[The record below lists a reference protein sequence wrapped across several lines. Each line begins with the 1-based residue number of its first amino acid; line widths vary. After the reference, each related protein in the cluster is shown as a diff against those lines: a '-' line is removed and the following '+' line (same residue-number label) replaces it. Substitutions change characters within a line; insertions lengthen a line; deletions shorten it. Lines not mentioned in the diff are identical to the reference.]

1 MSVATQI
8 VDPQSATLALTLLQS
23 KAGNRW
29 GRAVEEMKTNRLHV
43 AGDFP
48 EFIVTNKS
56 GVAYKVRLDMH
67 GSGSCTCPDF
77 QVRIAQDGRI
87 CKHIA
92 AAAITALAPQ
102 VGVSSPANG
111 NGSVKANG
119 ISSAEVAPLIFRI
132 RRSVQTDG
140 KAAVQVEVQARVI
153 NDQAQDRETASYA
166 YELLERLASLAGGT
180 RVPGGPAVGPLG
192 WKNTAPSDNNARE
205 DGGHMECARRD
216 GVPASGAGSPAK
228 TFLPGAAKTKPI
240 KSHATSTTEGG
251 PVHAVITKI
260 DRMKTRQGD
269 SLFLKVDVGGET
281 VRVFGRP
288 EELAERLEASGYD
301 IPASEIEAG
310 MELHLPCLVKVGQGH
325 NGYKNIEEF
334 LPEAAE

>member
-1 MSVATQI
+1 MLVATQV
-8 VDPQSATLALTLLQS
+8 VDPQSASLALTLLQS

-29 GRAVEEMKTNRLHV
+29 ARAVEEMKTSRLRV

-56 GVAYKVRLDMH
+56 GTAYKVKLDPH
-67 GSGSCTCPDF
+67 GSGCCTCPDF

-92 AAAITALAPQ
+92 AAAITSLAPQ
-102 VGVSSPANG
+102 AKVSSPANG
-111 NGSVKANG
+111 NGSVRAFETAT
-119 ISSAEVAPLIFRI
+119 AEVSPLIFRI
-132 RRSVQTDG
+132 RRTVQTEG
-140 KAAVQVEVQARVI
+140 KGSVQVEVQARVI
-153 NDQAQDRETASYA
+153 NDEAQDQETASYA
-166 YELLERLASLAGGT
+166 YELLERLASI
-180 RVPGGPAVGPLG
+180 AV
-192 WKNTAPSDNNARE
+192 KNTAPSEHKYTRE
-205 DGGHMECARRD
+205 T
-216 GVPASGAGSPAK
+216 ASPSPAK
-228 TFLPGAAKTKPI
+228 PTLV
-240 KSHATSTTEGG
+240 KSRSTSATEGS

-260 DRMKTRQGD
+260 DRMKTRQGE

-301 IPASEIEAG
+301 IPASEVEAG
-310 MELHLPCLVKVGQGH
+310 MELHLPCLVKVGQGK

-334 LPEAAE
+334 LPEAAQ

>member
-1 MSVATQI
+1 MSVAAQV
-8 VDPQSATLALTLLQS
+8 VDPQSASLALTLLQS

-29 GRAVEEMKTNRLHV
+29 ARAVEEMKTNRLRV
-43 AGDFP
+43 TGDFP

-56 GVAYKVRLDMH
+56 GTAYEVKLDPH
-67 GSGSCTCPDF
+67 GNASCTCPDF
-77 QVRIAQDGRI
+77 QVRIAQEGRI

-102 VGVSSPANG
+102 TKASSPANG
-111 NGSVKANG
+111 NGSVRATETAA
-119 ISSAEVAPLIFRI
+119 AEASPLIFRI
-132 RRSVQTDG
+132 RRNVQSDG
-140 KAAVQVEVQARVI
+140 KNGTVIEVQARVT
-153 NDQAQDRETASYA
+153 NDEVQDQETASYA
-166 YELLERLASLAGGT
+166 YELLERLASLAG
-180 RVPGGPAVGPLG
+180 
-192 WKNTAPSDNNARE
+192 KNPAPSENNYARE
-205 DGGHMECARRD
+205 P
-216 GVPASGAGSPAK
+216 VPPS
-228 TFLPGAAKTKPI
+228 TAKTKPI
-240 KSHATSTTEGG
+240 KSHATSAPEGS

-310 MELHLPCLVKVGQGH
+310 MELHLPCLVKVGQGN
-325 NGYKNIEEF
+325 NGYKTIEEF